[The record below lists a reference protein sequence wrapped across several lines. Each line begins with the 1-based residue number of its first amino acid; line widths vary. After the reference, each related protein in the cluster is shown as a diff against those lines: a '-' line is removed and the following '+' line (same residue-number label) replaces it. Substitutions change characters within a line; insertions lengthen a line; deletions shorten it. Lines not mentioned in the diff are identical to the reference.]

1 MKYLKMLGLAAIAAG
16 ALMAFAGAGTASA
29 TELTCS
35 AGVMCT
41 APTTIHATSEGHAT
55 LDSPIG
61 NISCEGTVSG
71 EANTGSSTTT
81 VSGGGTVSFFNCT
94 EGATVHVLANGTLEI
109 HTEYTKEADGHETQ
123 NAASTGNGTLTST
136 GTEVT
141 VEFRGFHCIF
151 RTKETDIG
159 TVTGSK
165 NNAGKTATL
174 DINGRIPAVGGRS
187 GIFCGSTSPWTGS
200 YLITTPDY
208 LDID

>member
-1 MKYLKMLGLAAIAAG
+1 MKHLKSLGLAALATG

-29 TELTCS
+29 TELTC
-35 AGVMCT
+35 ADQVMCS

-61 NISCEGTVSG
+61 NIQCESTLAGS
-71 EANTGSSTTT
+71 ANTSSQTTT
-81 VSGGGTVSFFNCT
+81 VSGNSNVIFFNCT
-94 EGATVHVLANGTLEI
+94 EGAEVNVLANGTLEI

-123 NAASTGNGTLTST
+123 NLASTGNGTLTST
-136 GTEVT
+136 GFEFT
-141 VEFRGFHCIF
+141 VRFRGFHCIF
-151 RTKETDIG
+151 RTSNTDIG

-174 DINGRIPAVGGRS
+174 DINGRIPAVGGES
-187 GIFCGSTSPWTGS
+187 GIFCGTTSPWTGS
-200 YLITTPDY
+200 YSITTPDY